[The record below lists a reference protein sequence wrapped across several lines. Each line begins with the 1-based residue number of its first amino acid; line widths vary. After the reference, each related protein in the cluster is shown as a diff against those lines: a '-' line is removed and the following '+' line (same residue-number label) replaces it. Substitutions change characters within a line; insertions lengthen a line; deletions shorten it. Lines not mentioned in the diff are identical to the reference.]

1 MPSCSW
7 LSHWRLIP
15 DPDRLGAI
23 VLEDVVAM
31 IDMKA
36 LALSG
41 ARLRLTE
48 IDAERK
54 ALLGAFPSL
63 RPSAGTQEVPPRR
76 SGTPGQ
82 PAQATA
88 RRRPKMTAAQKKAVG
103 ARMKKYWAERKA
115 KEAKAR

>member
-1 MPSCSW
+1 M
-7 LSHWRLIP
+7 
-15 DPDRLGAI
+15 
-23 VLEDVVAM
+23 EDVVEM
-31 IDMKA
+31 IDIKA
-36 LALSG
+36 LALRG

-54 ALLGAFPSL
+54 ALLSAFPSL
-63 RPSAGTQEVPPRR
+63 RPTAGGTQEVPLRR

-82 PAQATA
+82 QALATT

-115 KEAKAR
+115 KEAKKR